1 MSGAVV
7 TSMKLQG
14 ILIGAVVLAVVMAV
28 SNPPQD
34 RYTEHMILQFADR
47 SKETFCQSD
56 RATQQQCQFAIAM
69 LASQGKP
76 LLRAFIENSTRHQN
90 FVIFSVY
97 TTDLPNQKLT
107 TIAAF
112 GNFFRL

>member
-1 MSGAVV
+1 
-7 TSMKLQG
+7 MKLQG

-34 RYTEHMILQFADR
+34 RYTEHMILQI
-47 SKETFCQSD
+47 SEKGKETFCQ
-56 RATQQQCQFAIAM
+56 AEAVPQQQCQLAIAM

-76 LLRAFIENSTRHQN
+76 LLRAFIENSTKQQN
-90 FVIFSVY
+90 FVVLSIY